1 MINYSIIIPHKNIP
15 DLLTRCVNSIPQ
27 RGDIQIIVVD
37 DNSDQAY
44 LDIFPSFYR
53 SDLEVIFTKEG
64 RGAGYARN
72 IGLKRAKGK
81 WLLFADAD
89 DYYTDG
95 FLDILDKYKEAD
107 IDVVYF
113 CVNKFHDFSIH
124 VEASCDNSH
133 IFSYLENSVAGSSF
147 LRLRHWEPW
156 NKLFRRE
163 YIVSNNFLFEEIQV
177 GNDAMFVVK
186 SGYYANHIKADPF
199 PLYNYVIRPGSL
211 TTVTNKEKVLIS
223 FKLYLRL
230 NTFYRSIHQNSFMFS
245 YAHLHK
251 AILEKKDMKL
261 FLACFME
268 ILKHRQFLH
277 FVYSF
282 LLYSRSE
289 TCQFLRFH
297 LQLLMLRYV

>member
-95 FLDILDKYKEAD
+95 FLDVLDKYKETD

-113 CVNKFHDFSIH
+113 CANKIHDPSIH
-124 VEASCDNSH
+124 VGIDSHNDH
-133 IFSYLENSVAGSSF
+133 IFSYLENPVAGSF
-147 LRLRHWEPW
+147 ILRLRYWEPW
-156 NKLFRRE
+156 DKLFRRE

-186 SGYYANHIKADPF
+186 SGYYASHIKADPF

-211 TTVTNKEKVLIS
+211 TTAVNNEKLLIA
-223 FKLYLRL
+223 FKLHLRL
-230 NTFYRSIHQNSFMFS
+230 NNFYRSIHQKQFMFGYFS
-245 YAHLHK
+245 LYKVFL
-251 AILEKKDMKL
+251 ISKDGKL
-261 FLACFME
+261 LFVSFVE

-282 LLYSRSE
+282 LLYSRS
-289 TCQFLRFH
+289 RFFRF
-297 LQLLMLRYV
+297 LQLAVQKL

>member
-1 MINYSIIIPHKNIP
+1 M
-15 DLLTRCVNSIPQ
+15 
-27 RGDIQIIVVD
+27 
-37 DNSDQAY
+37 
-44 LDIFPSFYR
+44 
-53 SDLEVIFTKEG
+53 
-64 RGAGYARN
+64 
-72 IGLKRAKGK
+72 KRAKGK

-95 FLDILDKYKEAD
+95 FLDVLDKYKETD

-113 CVNKFHDFSIH
+113 CANKIHDPSIH
-124 VEASCDNSH
+124 VGIDSRNDH
-133 IFSYLENSVAGSSF
+133 IFSYLENPVAGSF
-147 LRLRHWEPW
+147 ILRLRYWEPW
-156 NKLFRRE
+156 DKLFRRE

-199 PLYNYVIRPGSL
+199 PLYNYVIRPESL
-211 TTVTNKEKVLIS
+211 TTAVNNEKLLIC

-282 LLYSRSE
+282 LLYSRS
-289 TCQFLRFH
+289 RFFRF
-297 LQLLMLRYV
+297 LQLAVQKL

>member
-95 FLDILDKYKEAD
+95 FLDVLDKYKETD

-113 CVNKFHDFSIH
+113 RANKIHDSSIH
-124 VEASCDNSH
+124 VGIDSHNDH
-133 IFSYLENSVAGSSF
+133 IFSYLENPVAGSF
-147 LRLRHWEPW
+147 ILRLRYWEPW
-156 NKLFRRE
+156 DKLFRRE

-186 SGYYANHIKADPF
+186 SGYYASHIKADPF

-211 TTVTNKEKVLIS
+211 TTAVNNEKLLIA
-223 FKLYLRL
+223 FKLHLRL
-230 NTFYRSIHQNSFMFS
+230 NNFYRSIHQKQFMFGYFS
-245 YAHLHK
+245 LYKVFL
-251 AILEKKDMKL
+251 ISKDGKL
-261 FLACFME
+261 LFVSFVE

-282 LLYSRSE
+282 LLYSRS
-289 TCQFLRFH
+289 RFFRF
-297 LQLLMLRYV
+297 LQLAVQKL